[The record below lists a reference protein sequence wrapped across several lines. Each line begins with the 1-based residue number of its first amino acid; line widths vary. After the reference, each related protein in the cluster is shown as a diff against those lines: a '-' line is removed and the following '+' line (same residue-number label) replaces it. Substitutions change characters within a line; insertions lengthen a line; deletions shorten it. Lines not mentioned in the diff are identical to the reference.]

1 MQKQQ
6 LADAT
11 TKRLRQIEDDVLEGE
26 MLRQKAAEVP
36 VAEASSVGRA
46 GAGGRVWVLPVLLV
60 AVSSCSVGSGACAV
74 ESFAIWTINHE
85 NEKKRQ
91 ESH

>member
-60 AVSSCSVGSGACAV
+60 AVSSCSVGSWIIEG
-74 ESFAIWTINHE
+74 
-85 NEKKRQ
+85 
-91 ESH
+91 